1 MHLKELMGT
10 FVIAKHTFYDA
21 KIFSKILKTP
31 FREEENVKFEEY
43 ICTARYIYA
52 LQRRINE
59 NKQRTDR

>member
-1 MHLKELMGT
+1 MHLKALMGT

-59 NKQRTDR
+59 NK